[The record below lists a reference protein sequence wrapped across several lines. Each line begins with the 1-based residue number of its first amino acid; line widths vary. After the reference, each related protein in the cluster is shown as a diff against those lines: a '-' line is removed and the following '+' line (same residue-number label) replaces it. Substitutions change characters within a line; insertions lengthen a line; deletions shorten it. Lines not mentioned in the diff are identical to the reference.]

1 MNDVVN
7 TPFPYESEI
16 LWGKMLHARVSIVG
30 VGGLGSWTAELLT
43 RMGIG
48 RIRLLDCATV
58 RETDLKQHMAV
69 TEVDVDRAK
78 VTVVADRLSAINSQ
92 ILLET
97 FFVELTEDS
106 IDDFL
111 VGSDI
116 VFDTTGGSAIRT
128 ALFMYCCRRG
138 VQYVSC
144 EANGFCAQVM
154 VCRGNEGSN
163 ALLPAPLLGRQKRLP
178 AMVAMAAS
186 LSVQEIV
193 KLLTGYGVSL
203 NGQTAIFNTEKNTW
217 VCTPL
222 KRLTSIG
229 AATADEKG
237 EAH

>member
-1 MNDVVN
+1 MNDVIN
-7 TPFPYESEI
+7 TPFSYESDI
-16 LWGKMLHARVSIVG
+16 LSGKMLRARVSIVG
-30 VGGLGSWTAELLT
+30 VGGLGGWAAELLA
-43 RMGIG
+43 RMGLG

-58 RETDLKQHMAV
+58 RETDLKQHVAV

-78 VTVVADRLSAINSQ
+78 VTVVADRLAAINSQ
-92 ILLET
+92 VLLET

-116 VFDTTGGSAIRT
+116 VLDTTGGSAIRT

-144 EANGFCAQVM
+144 EANGFCAQVT
-154 VCRGNEGSN
+154 VCRGNDGSN
-163 ALLPAPLLGRQKRLP
+163 ALLPAPLLDRQKRLP

-186 LSVQEIV
+186 LSVQEIA

-203 NGQTAIFNTEKNTW
+203 NGQTAVFNTEKNTW
-217 VCTPL
+217 ICTPL

-229 AATADEKG
+229 ATTTDENG